1 MLALAFLAV
10 PAGVWTA
17 PLQQASN
24 DALAERNAYTTA
36 DSEQNPQQKIKM
48 LENFIR
54 QYPNSK
60 LMPYI
65 YRDCYL
71 TDYALKNFAGAMDY
85 ADRIIALGNELDI
98 QQRLDA
104 LVARAEA
111 YDAGM
116 KNKSLPPLDIT
127 VHSKARDAAASG
139 LEALHNWKKPDAMAR
154 EQFAQDLK
162 RFKTLFKSVQV
173 VATTAVAASNQAF
186 EMEAPFL
193 QQRMAEI
200 QATESET
207 RRKQAEFELRKK
219 QAVELGLKPGS
230 PEYVE
235 YVATGKVTRASGEET
250 RGAARQTIAHIT
262 SSPSGGEIYI
272 DGKFFGNAPSDIA
285 LAPGE
290 HVVRVTLGGKE
301 WTRTVQITGGEI
313 QLRAELP

>member
-1 MLALAFLAV
+1 V
-10 PAGVWTA
+10 RDDT
-17 PLQQASN
+17 
-24 DALAERNAYTTA
+24 LAERNAYTTA
-36 DSEQNPQQKIKM
+36 DSEQNHQQKIKM
-48 LENFIR
+48 LEDFIR

-60 LMPYI
+60 LMSYV

-71 TDYALKNFAGAMDY
+71 TDYALKNFAGSMDY
-85 ADRIIALGNELDI
+85 ADRTIALGKEVDI

-116 KNKSLPPLDIT
+116 KNKILPPLDIN
-127 VHSKARDAAASG
+127 VHSKARDAATLG
-139 LEALHNWKKPDAMAR
+139 LETLHEWKKPDAMAR
-154 EQFAQDLK
+154 DQFAQDVK

-173 VATTAVAASNQAF
+173 VATNAVAASNEAF

-193 QQRMAEI
+193 RQRMAEI
-200 QATESET
+200 EATEKET
-207 RRKQAEFELRKK
+207 RCKQAEFELRKK
-219 QAVELGLKPGS
+219 LAVELGLKPGS

-235 YVATGKVTRASGEET
+235 FVATGKVTRASGAET
-250 RGAARQTIAHIT
+250 GRAAGQTMVHIT

-313 QLRAELP
+313 QLRAEIP